1 MGCGLFTPRERRL
14 GVNGLDVT
22 TSYGVHF
29 DPFDPHRMFISYTD
43 IGAFRSEDGG
53 SSWATATDG
62 VPNEWRNTTYWMEFD
77 PEARGRVWAAAS
89 WTHDLPRPKMWRET
103 AVSTYRGG
111 VMRSDD
117 GGRTWHKSNTGM
129 ANAAI
134 THILLDPSSR
144 KGARTLFAAAFGK
157 GVYRSEDDGRT
168 WTSKNEGIAGDEPF
182 AWRIS
187 RSSDGGLYLVVARRS
202 EDGSIGTASDGAIYY
217 SADRAE
223 HWTRV
228 VLPEGVNG
236 PNGLAADPSDPKR
249 LYLAAWRRRVR
260 TPDGGGG
267 VYLSTDSGVS
277 WKHVLRDDQ
286 HIYDVT
292 LDLHDPRVL
301 YACGFE
307 ASAWR
312 SDDRGETWRRIPGY
326 NFKC

>member
-1 MGCGLFTPRERRL
+1 MTAAPGRRRTREL
-14 GVNGLDVT
+14 QEANLLQ
-22 TSYGVHF
+22 
-29 DPFDPHRMFISYTD
+29 
-43 IGAFRSEDGG
+43 
-53 SSWATATDG
+53 
-62 VPNEWRNTTYWMEFD
+62 WRF
-77 PEARGRVWAAAS
+77 
-89 WTHDLPRPKMWRET
+89 
-103 AVSTYRGG
+103 
-111 VMRSDD
+111 
-117 GGRTWHKSNTGM
+117 
-129 ANAAI
+129 
-134 THILLDPSSR
+134 
-144 KGARTLFAAAFGK
+144 
-157 GVYRSEDDGRT
+157 
-168 WTSKNEGIAGDEPF
+168 
-182 AWRIS
+182 S

-202 EDGSIGTASDGAIYY
+202 EDGSIGAVSDGAIYY
-217 SADRAE
+217 SVDRAE